1 VDGGPS
7 DRSDSGRSGARFWG
21 AWSAWSA
28 WNGQV
33 VSKNLDLGDLSING
47 FNPIKNG
54 FFNHEWG
61 TWILLGYAAQLVAM

>member
-1 VDGGPS
+1 MDGGPS

-21 AWSAWSA
+21 AWSA

-54 FFNHEWG
+54 V
-61 TWILLGYAAQLVAM
+61 L